1 MWLEGAHPLEI
12 NETLCKERERERNY
26 VTFPLPPCTTLHP
39 YTLHTY
45 TLHTVHLAYSTPC
58 IHTHCI
64 QYTENI
70 QTSCEDGAPTR
81 GI

>member
-12 NETLCKERERERNY
+12 NEILCKERERERI
-26 VTFPLPPCTTLHP
+26 FLFLPAPI
-39 YTLHTY
+39 
-45 TLHTVHLAYSTPC
+45 HLAYIHIAYSTP
-58 IHTHCI
+58 CI